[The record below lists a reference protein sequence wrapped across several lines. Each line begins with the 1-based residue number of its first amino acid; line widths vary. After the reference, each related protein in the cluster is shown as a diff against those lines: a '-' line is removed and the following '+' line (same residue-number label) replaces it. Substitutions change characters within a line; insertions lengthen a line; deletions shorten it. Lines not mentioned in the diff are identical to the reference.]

1 MLITRP
7 ARHKTPTR
15 RGAADSIGLQL
26 APECQS
32 AMHRGHRAKKSW
44 PAPSADPPWNQ
55 HSFGRR
61 EKADAAGLLIVVGK
75 SLKAS
80 HNQPIHQRDAGGITD
95 GQPCRLLSRQQG
107 HHHRHYTCGAE
118 GVNQCARFDHLAA
131 FRSQWNRPGNR
142 TG

>member
-1 MLITRP
+1 MLIRGQQGIKPRQDAGQRIRSDCNLRRSANQRCIEATGQRNRGL
-7 ARHKTPTR
+7 RHLLIR
-15 RGAADSIGLQL
+15 RGTSI
-26 APECQS
+26 
-32 AMHRGHRAKKSW
+32 
-44 PAPSADPPWNQ
+44 PSDE
-55 HSFGRR
+55 R

-107 HHHRHYTCGAE
+107 HNHRHYTCGAE